1 VRFSRCTK
9 SLFRVQ
15 SLWERRVLLLG
26 FPRDMKDG
34 VTVKL
39 VK

>member
-15 SLWERRVLLLG
+15 SLWERVLLLG